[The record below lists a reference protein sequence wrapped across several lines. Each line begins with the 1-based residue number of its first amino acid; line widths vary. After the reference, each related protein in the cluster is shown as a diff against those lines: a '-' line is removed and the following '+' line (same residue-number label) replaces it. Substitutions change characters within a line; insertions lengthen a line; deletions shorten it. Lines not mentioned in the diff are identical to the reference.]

1 LLSAPLIILVP
12 FGLLAIVG
20 LLCFV
25 GCSFQPGA
33 ALPLWTT
40 YTDGTVLAN
49 PAVVAYWPLGEVAD
63 TDPAV
68 DRVAGHNGNYV
79 DGATVPS
86 LYPWPAYSVPNPPG
100 PDVQSAAA
108 PGTLALGQPGIVQGD
123 SIQPGNQFDVR
134 TDCIVVNGGYVNITF
149 NAAFNPPTSFTI
161 EAWVRVDWDA
171 NAPHAYRSVLDSRD
185 TAAGGTGFAVY
196 AKADDNMPGIYHWEA
211 AIGNGGTGGAAF
223 TLVPS
228 DDPPI
233 TLYDSS
239 LPAGVTY
246 HLAVTFDGPSQTLI
260 LYVDGE
266 QRGPKITPASYVPNT
281 TQPLWIGAGGSYL
294 PLRPQGPGVV
304 ASPLFPYDGAIQ
316 DVAVYNAA
324 LTSDVVLLHYHNGN
338 GVAS

>member
-1 LLSAPLIILVP
+1 MSVPLLILIPI
-12 FGLLAIVG
+12 GLLAIVA

-33 ALPLWTT
+33 AILPWTT
-40 YTDGTVLAN
+40 YTDATVLAN
-49 PAVVAYWPLGEVAD
+49 PSVVAYWPLGEVAD

-68 DRVAGHNGNYV
+68 DRVAGHNGSYV
-79 DGATVPS
+79 DGVTVPS
-86 LYPWPAYSVPNPPG
+86 LYPWPAFSVPNPTG
-100 PDVQSAAA
+100 PNVQSAAA
-108 PGTLALGQPGIVQGD
+108 PGTLLLGQPGIVQGD
-123 SIQPGNQFDVR
+123 SIQPGNQFGTR
-134 TDCIVVNGGYVNITF
+134 TDCIVVNGGYVNIPF

-185 TAAGGTGFAVY
+185 TAAGGTGFSVY
-196 AKADDNMPGIYHWEA
+196 AKADDGQPGVYHWEA
-211 AIGNGGTGGAAF
+211 AIGNGGAAF
-223 TLVPS
+223 TLATS

-233 TLYDSS
+233 TLDDPS

-246 HLAVTFDGPSQTLI
+246 YLAVTYDGPSQTLI
-260 LYVDGE
+260 LFVDGE
-266 QRGPKITPASYVPNT
+266 QRGPKINPAVYVPNT
-281 TQPLWIGAGGSYL
+281 TQPLWIGAGAPYG
-294 PLRPQGPGVV
+294 PIRPQAPGVV
-304 ASPLFPYDGAIQ
+304 AGPLFPFVGAIQ